1 MLHVIVSLTKYFF
14 VIFLESEIVMLVG
27 ISSQIL
33 AMASDAIVRLSWNTW
48 RIIVFICEIFWAS
61 EEILSLNMLSRVKDP
76 EV

>member
-1 MLHVIVSLTKYFF
+1 
-14 VIFLESEIVMLVG
+14 MLVG

-33 AMASDAIVRLSWNTW
+33 AMASDAIVRLFWNTW
-48 RIIVFICEIFWAS
+48 GIIVFICEIFWAS